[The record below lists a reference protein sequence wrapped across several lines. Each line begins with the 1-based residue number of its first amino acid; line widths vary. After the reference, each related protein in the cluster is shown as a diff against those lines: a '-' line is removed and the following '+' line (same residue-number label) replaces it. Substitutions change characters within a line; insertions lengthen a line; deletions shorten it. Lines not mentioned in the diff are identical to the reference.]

1 MFIRENKEG
10 LLGDEDTTQA
20 KGLGSSES
28 IKLCFSNFIF
38 SFFMAD
44 MFIEV

>member
-1 MFIRENKEG
+1 MMKN
-10 LLGDEDTTQA
+10 TTQA
-20 KGLGSSES
+20 KGLESSEN
-28 IKLCFSNFIF
+28 IKLCFSNFIL